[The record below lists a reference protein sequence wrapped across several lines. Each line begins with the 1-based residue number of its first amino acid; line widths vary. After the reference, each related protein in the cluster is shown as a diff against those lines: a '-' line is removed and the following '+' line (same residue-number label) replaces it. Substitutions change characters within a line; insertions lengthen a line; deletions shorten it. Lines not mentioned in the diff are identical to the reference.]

1 MDESPIDER
10 RAPSSAALAASET
23 LGASSDVSLPQ
34 PFPSFQHRA
43 HDLDPAARNLRKLV
57 IDSGVTL
64 PSAQSQSQSQS
75 PSKRQSQIRR
85 KPVSSTA
92 SPSVSRYSSG
102 EYLAAARGL
111 VLAEQQR
118 AARSFSLD
126 SPTVYSHPSQ
136 AAARRLP
143 APAPLV
149 TTSLRPQPADD
160 DAE

>member
-10 RAPSSAALAASET
+10 RAPSSAALASET
-23 LGASSDVSLPQ
+23 LGASSDVPFPQ

-43 HDLDPAARNLRKLV
+43 HALDPAARNPRKLV
-57 IDSGVTL
+57 IDSGVAL
-64 PSAQSQSQSQS
+64 PSSQS
-75 PSKRQSQIRR
+75 PSPSQSQRQSQIRR

-92 SPSVSRYSSG
+92 SPVVSRYSSG

-118 AARSFSLD
+118 ASRSFSLD

-136 AAARRLP
+136 AAARRLL

-149 TTSLRPQPADD
+149 TSLRPQPADD

>member
-10 RAPSSAALAASET
+10 RAPSSATLTSET
-23 LGASSDVSLPQ
+23 LGASSDVPLAQ
-34 PFPSFQHRA
+34 PFPSFHHRA
-43 HDLDPAARNLRKLV
+43 HDQDPAARNPLNLV
-57 IDSGVTL
+57 IDSGVAL
-64 PSAQSQSQSQS
+64 PSAQSQS
-75 PSKRQSQIRR
+75 PRQSRIRR

-92 SPSVSRYSSG
+92 SPVVSRYSSG

-118 AARSFSLD
+118 ASRSFSLD

-143 APAPLV
+143 APAPLQL
-149 TTSLRPQPADD
+149 TTSLRPQPAED